1 MLYGV
6 EVERSEWKPL
16 REGIGS
22 LEPTAGGNLAIRI
35 GRELGEWPSDNRWQQ
50 VAYIVL
56 TPRERRELA
65 AYLMQEE
72 GVRQSAS
79 AGQVEVGS

>member
-1 MLYGV
+1 MLYGT

-16 REGIGS
+16 RDGIGS

-35 GRELGEWPSDNRWQQ
+35 GRELGEWPSDQRWQQ

-56 TPRERRELA
+56 TPTERRELA
-65 AYLMQEE
+65 AYLARET
-72 GVRQSAS
+72 GVRQAS
-79 AGQVEVGS
+79 AGGQVERVA